1 MTNHFD
7 VYLRY
12 KKRIDEILTGSI
24 VKKTPETL
32 YEPLKYVL
40 NGGGKRIRPMML
52 IFSCEAAGGKI
63 EDALNASVALEMLH
77 NFTLVHDD
85 IMDNADTRRGRMTV
99 HKKWNENVAI
109 LTGDNLIGLA
119 YSYLVKTKSA
129 AFNEIIKS
137 FTEGIVEVCEGQSFD
152 KEFEERNDVTLD
164 EYIMMISKKTAKML
178 ETSAIV
184 GALIGNGTREQVDNI
199 RNYAANIG
207 LAFQIQDDLLD
218 INADESEFGKKIGG
232 DLVEGK
238 KTYLLLKAMET
249 VDDEKD
255 KQEIIN
261 IVNKKGIKSDDTKKI
276 LQIKNI
282 YEKYGVIESAQKEIR
297 HYTMLADKYLNT
309 LQDGEPKERL
319 EWFSK
324 MLMGRSF

>member
-1 MTNHFD
+1 MTNHFET
-7 VYLRY
+7 YLIY
-12 KKRIDEILTGSI
+12 KKRVDETLTGSVI
-24 VKKTPETL
+24 KQRPATL

-40 NGGGKRIRPMML
+40 NSGGKRIRPMMV
-52 IFSCEAAGGKI
+52 IFSCEAVGGTM
-63 EDALNASVALEMLH
+63 EDALNASVALELLH

-85 IMDNADTRRGRMTV
+85 IMDNADTRRGMQTV

-109 LTGDNLIGLA
+109 LTGDHLIGLA

-129 AFNEIIKS
+129 GLTEIIKS

-152 KEFEERNDVTLD
+152 KEFEERKDVTLD
-164 EYIMMISKKTAKML
+164 EYIMMIRKKTAKML

-184 GALIGNGTREQVDNI
+184 GALIGNGSPEQVDNI
-199 RNYAANIG
+199 KNYAANIG

-218 INADESEFGKKIGG
+218 INADENEFGKKIGG

-238 KTYLLLKAMET
+238 KTYLLLKAIES

-255 KQEIIN
+255 KQEILN
-261 IVNKKGIKSDDTKKI
+261 IVNKTGLASEDTGKI
-276 LQIKNI
+276 LMVKNI
-282 YEKYGVIESAQKEIR
+282 YKKYGVIESAQKAIER
-297 HYTMLADKYLNT
+297 YTKLADKYLNT
-309 LQDGEPKERL
+309 LPDGEPKERL
-319 EWFSK
+319 KWFSE

>member
-1 MTNHFD
+1 MANHFNT
-7 VYLRY
+7 YLQY
-12 KKRIDEILTGSI
+12 KKRVDEILTDSI
-24 VKKTPETL
+24 IKQKPATL
-32 YEPLKYVL
+32 YEPLVYVL

-52 IFSCEAAGGKI
+52 IFSCEAVGGKI

-85 IMDNADTRRGRMTV
+85 IMDNANTRRGRQTV

-109 LTGDNLIGLA
+109 LTGDHLIGLA
-119 YSYLVKTKSA
+119 YSYLIKTKSPELT
-129 AFNEIIKS
+129 EIIKS
-137 FTEGIVEVCEGQSFD
+137 FTDGIVEVCEGQSFD
-152 KEFEERNDVTLD
+152 KEFEERNDVKID
-164 EYIMMISKKTAKML
+164 EYIMMIKKKTAKML

-184 GALIGNGTREQVDNI
+184 GALIGNGSPEQVDNI

-238 KTYLLLKAMET
+238 KTYLLLKAMEA

-261 IVNKKGIKSDDTKKI
+261 IVNKTGLKPDDTEKI
-276 LQIKNI
+276 LKIKNI
-282 YEKYGVIESAQKEIR
+282 YEKYGVIESAQKEIER
-297 HYTMLADKYLNT
+297 YTKLADKYLNT
-309 LQDGEPKERL
+309 LPDGDQKERL
-319 EWFSK
+319 KWFSE
-324 MLMGRSF
+324 MLMGRIF